1 MTESKVSSVN
11 RTILMAVIMTGSF
24 SNAFMAAAVNIAIP
38 VIAKDLSMNA
48 FQSSWVATSF
58 LLSSAMFLVPFG
70 KIGDIYGRKK
80 IFLIGNVI
88 FAISSLLCI
97 FSETSTFLIVLRFIQ
112 GIGGSMIM
120 STAMAMVTSEF
131 PAKVR
136 GKMIGM
142 VVSSVYL
149 GLTLAPVIGG
159 FLTQHY
165 GWESIFIVNLI
176 AGTFVIFA
184 TVFSLKVDWAEAAD
198 EMFDYKGSVLYMI
211 SVFAMMYGF
220 SKLPDIYG
228 IVLTTSGIICLVLFI
243 LIERKVINPVLDIK
257 LFLHNRIF
265 AFSNLAALINYA
277 ATFAI
282 TFMLSLYLQ
291 YVKDMEPRDAGL
303 ILITQPAVMAFTAS
317 LAGRLSDKIDSGI
330 LASVG
335 MGIIVFG
342 LILLCFIDADTEKLY
357 LVGSLIII
365 GLGFGA
371 FSTPNTNSVMSSV
384 DKRFLGVASATQAT
398 MRLIGQ
404 ILSMSLAAMI
414 IHIFLGDAKITD
426 SNEHLF
432 MSASTIIFIIFA
444 ILCFIGIFASLARG
458 KRSSPVQDN

>member
-1 MTESKVSSVN
+1 
-11 RTILMAVIMTGSF
+11 
-24 SNAFMAAAVNIAIP
+24 
-38 VIAKDLSMNA
+38 
-48 FQSSWVATSF
+48 
-58 LLSSAMFLVPFG
+58 
-70 KIGDIYGRKK
+70 
-80 IFLIGNVI
+80 
-88 FAISSLLCI
+88 
-97 FSETSTFLIVLRFIQ
+97 
-112 GIGGSMIM
+112 M

-131 PAKVR
+131 PVKER
-136 GKMIGM
+136 GKMIGL
-142 VVSSVYL
+142 VVSAVYL

-159 FLTQHY
+159 FLTQKY
-165 GWESIFIVNLI
+165 GWQSIFLINVI
-176 AGTFVIFA
+176 AGSFVIAA
-184 TVFSLKVDWAEAAD
+184 TVFKVRVDWAEAAD

-458 KRSSPVQDN
+458 KRSSAVQDN